1 MSSST
6 LSCMRVISPF
16 RNSPRNHGIDTITI
30 HCVVGQ
36 MSVEGLCGHFQ
47 TANCSCNYGI
57 GADGRICTIV
67 DEGDRSWCS
76 SSLENDHRAVTIECA
91 SDAFY
96 PYAINANVWKSLI
109 ELCADICRRNGI
121 PRLVWSSDKDTR
133 VRHLNGCN
141 LTVHR
146 DYANKS
152 CPGDYIY
159 NRLGQIAKEANQKL
173 VGAADEPFKAYQGQ
187 VNADDGLNC
196 RTSPVSG
203 QVLKTYPD
211 GTVLTI
217 SKEDG
222 NWGYCGEGW
231 VCLDYINKIASAQDP
246 AAKEESIM
254 DGKLFDKLYAEKNP
268 IYNSIP
274 EVPDYWRE
282 DIAQLVEAGA
292 IRGDGDG
299 LGLSRTEAKMAV
311 IMKRMGEAQRL
322 LGETD
327 KLLEEAKHV

>member
-1 MSSST
+1 MSNSA
-6 LSCMRVISPF
+6 LSCMRVISPN
-16 RNSPRNHGIDTITI
+16 RNSPRNHAIDTITI

-36 MSVEGLCGHFQ
+36 MGVEALCSHFSNPGLG
-47 TANCSCNYGI
+47 ASCNYGI
-57 GADGRICTIV
+57 GPDGRICTIV
-67 DEGDRSWCS
+67 DEADRSWCS
-76 SSLENDHRAVTIECA
+76 SSAANDNRAITIECA

-121 PRLVWSSDKDTR
+121 KKLVWYTDKNTR
-133 VRHLNGCN
+133 MNHLNGCN

-159 NRLGQIAKEANQKL
+159 NRLGQIAKEVNQKL
-173 VGAADEPFKAYQGQ
+173 SGAPAGPFKPYQGQ

-196 RTSPVSG
+196 RTAPVSG
-203 QVLKTYPD
+203 SVIKAFED

-217 SKEDG
+217 TKEDG

-231 VCLDYINKIASAQDP
+231 VCLDYINKIASATDP

-254 DGKLFDKLYAEKNP
+254 DGKQFKKMYDDINP
-268 IYNSIP
+268 TYNTID
-274 EVPDYWRE
+274 EVPSYWRE
-282 DIAQLVEAGA
+282 DIRELVEKG
-292 IRGDGDG
+292 IISGVGG
-299 LGLSRTEAKMAV
+299 GKLGLTHSECKAAVLAKRIA
-311 IMKRMGEAQRL
+311 E
-322 LGETD
+322 
-327 KLLEEAKHV
+327 KLK